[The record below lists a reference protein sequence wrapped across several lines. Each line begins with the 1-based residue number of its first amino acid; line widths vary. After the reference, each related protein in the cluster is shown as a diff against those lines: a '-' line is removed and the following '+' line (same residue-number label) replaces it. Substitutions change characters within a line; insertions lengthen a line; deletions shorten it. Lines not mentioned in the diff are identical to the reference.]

1 MNRIFAPETMLRI
14 ALWALLPMAVA
25 HAAQDAPAA
34 KGTSLQAIV
43 MDVQGKA
50 RWRPSADAE
59 WRDAKVNDIVDPGT
73 EIRTGLKGRLTLRV
87 GKNATVLVDSG
98 TEFHIPDIVQDG
110 ETLRTLATVKSGR
123 VDFKVDKVGFSNDFK
138 VVTPATT
145 LSVRGTGFSL
155 ATGPLQGVEVS
166 GVRTNM
172 INAIEVKYAASNAT
186 YFMSGAAQTSS
197 ERQDPVQSAWVST
210 VGPPPVVGTLADK
223 GQLSQ
228 QVSQGQ
234 SGNAPTNTQS
244 AQQVTGATANGQGGN
259 SLILASQDPA
269 ASDAIRQLALDV
281 TGNTAAV
288 TAPTDP
294 VYRVGDE
301 RLAEELAFVRKE
313 APGVLVD
320 AAQLR
325 SAASGIDVAATR
337 LEDIY
342 DGDALNTVARLAT
355 AYEEASRGKPEGS
368 PNHPGT
374 LVAGVVRAAT
384 DPDQQF
390 VDGVRHAELAYGR
403 ALFSTADESVSA
415 PEMFLRE
422 LDDNPGVRPAL
433 LRDGQGQA
441 IETPRAVLWLENAR
455 SWSVSD
461 LGQSDAFAA
470 GILEGLQSGI
480 SETAV
485 EGSLA
490 SMRNLVETWK
500 VESSGRTVFD
510 PVSGKTVVVPSPSLL
525 ALRINESVQGAWDRV
540 VGSLLGNGARSA
552 GGLQRDLSKD
562 MGRLIDLMATRDF
575 VSIHTGI
582 DGYIEAYRAAAAA
595 EGTAASADAVKQFI
609 ALVQPVQVAVD
620 SSLKAAYDAA
630 RQASEARTLGQRTF
644 LSAVSE
650 TNVRQAAEIARR
662 CQEATLG
669 QGGIIPNAA
678 AMESGYIEARNA
690 AALAG
695 LVRADLSREGG
706 GGRP

>member
-1 MNRIFAPETMLRI
+1 MNRIFAPETMLRV
-14 ALWALLPMAVA
+14 ALLAVLPAAVA
-25 HAAQDAPAA
+25 SGAEGAAAAQ
-34 KGTSLQAIV
+34 GTSLQAIV

-172 INAIEVKYAASNAT
+172 INAIEVKYATSNAT

-288 TAPTDP
+288 TAPKDP
-294 VYRVGDE
+294 VYLVGDA
-301 RLAEELAFVRKE
+301 RLADELAFVRRE
-313 APGVLVD
+313 APQVLAD
-320 AAQLR
+320 
-325 SAASGIDVAATR
+325 ATR
-337 LEDIY
+337 LELATSGLDRAASGLQDVY

-355 AYEEASRGKPEGS
+355 AYEEASRGRPEGS

-374 LVAGVVRAAT
+374 LVAGVVRAAAE
-384 DPDQQF
+384 PDQQF

-403 ALFSTADESVSA
+403 ALFTQPDESVDA
-415 PEMFLRE
+415 PEAFLRE
-422 LDDNPGVRPAL
+422 LEQGSGVRPAF
-433 LRDGQGQA
+433 LRDSHGELVA
-441 IETPRAVLWLENAR
+441 TPLAVLWLENAR

-461 LGQSDAFAA
+461 LGRNDAFASD
-470 GILEGLQSGI
+470 IFEGLQSGM
-480 SETAV
+480 SQTAV

-490 SMRNLVETWK
+490 GMRNLVDTWK
-500 VESSGRTVFD
+500 VESSGRTIVD
-510 PVSGKTVVVPSPSLL
+510 PVTQRTVVAPSPSLL

-540 VGSLLGNGARSA
+540 VGSLLGNGAGSA
-552 GGLQRDLSKD
+552 GGLQRDLSRD
-562 MGRLIDLMATRDF
+562 MGRLIDLMAKRDF

-595 EGTAASADAVKQFI
+595 EGSAASAEALKQFVS
-609 ALVQPVQVAVD
+609 LVQPVQVAVD
-620 SSLKAAYDAA
+620 SSLRAAYDAA

-644 LSAVSE
+644 LTAVSE

-678 AMESGYIEARNA
+678 AMESGYIDARNA

-695 LVRADLSREGG
+695 LVRADLSREGS

>member
-1 MNRIFAPETMLRI
+1 MNRIFAPETMLRVAVLAVLPAVV
-14 ALWALLPMAVA
+14 ALGAEG
-25 HAAQDAPAA
+25 AATAQ
-34 KGTSLQAIV
+34 GTSLQAIV

-73 EIRTGLKGRLTLRV
+73 EVRTGLKGRVTLRV
-87 GKNATVLVDSG
+87 GKNATVLVDAG

-123 VDFKVDKVGFSNDFK
+123 VDFKVDKVGYSNDFK

-172 INAIEVKYAASNAT
+172 INAIEVKYVASNST

-269 ASDAIRQLALDV
+269 ASDAMRQLALDV

-288 TAPTDP
+288 TAPKDP
-294 VYRVGDE
+294 VYLVGDA
-301 RLAEELAFVRKE
+301 RLADELAFVRRE
-313 APGVLVD
+313 APQVLAD
-320 AAQLR
+320 
-325 SAASGIDVAATR
+325 ATR
-337 LEDIY
+337 LELATSGLDRAASGLQDVY

-355 AYEEASRGKPEGS
+355 AYEEASRGRPEGS

-374 LVAGVVRAAT
+374 LVAGVVRAAAE
-384 DPDQQF
+384 PDQQF

-403 ALFSTADESVSA
+403 ALFTQPDESVDA
-415 PEMFLRE
+415 PEAFLRE
-422 LDDNPGVRPAL
+422 LEQGSGVRPAF
-433 LRDGQGQA
+433 LRDSHGELVA
-441 IETPRAVLWLENAR
+441 TPLAVLWLENAR

-461 LGQSDAFAA
+461 LGRNDAFASD
-470 GILEGLQSGI
+470 IFEGLQSGM
-480 SETAV
+480 SQTAV

-490 SMRNLVETWK
+490 GMRNLVDTWK
-500 VESSGRTVFD
+500 VESSGRTIVD
-510 PVSGKTVVVPSPSLL
+510 PVTQRTVVAPSPSLL

-540 VGSLLGNGARSA
+540 VGSLLGNGAASA
-552 GGLQRDLSKD
+552 GGLQRDLSRD
-562 MGRLIDLMATRDF
+562 MGRLIDLMAKRDF

-595 EGTAASADAVKQFI
+595 EGSAASAEALKQFV

-620 SSLKAAYDAA
+620 SSLRAAYDAA

-644 LSAVSE
+644 LTAVSE

-669 QGGIIPNAA
+669 HGGIIPNAA
-678 AMESGYIEARNA
+678 AMESGYIDARNA

-695 LVRADLSREGG
+695 LVRADLSREGS